1 MSNTVWVEF
10 TIQAEHIAQWKA
22 IGDALCRGP
31 AGAQV
36 QEMLDKLAPDSGE
49 LVEAIYEYWNEEDPD
64 ADETDNPLTLEASG
78 YQLEQLHMVLALRVD
93 WWFEEEFIE
102 LLQPLLSRLPI
113 TESHIKGSMD
123 AQGEEFWSEN

>member
-1 MSNTVWVEF
+1 MSNTVRVEF
-10 TIQAEHIAQWKA
+10 TIQAEHIVQWKT

-78 YQLEQLHMVLALRVD
+78 YQLEQLHMVLALSVD

-102 LLQPLLSRLPI
+102 LLQPLLNKLPI
-113 TESHIKGSMD
+113 SEIRIKGSMD
-123 AQGEEFWSEN
+123 AHAEDFGSED